1 MSSHSSRF
9 SPIMSGPQWFDVPFT
24 TGESNGF
31 DMSAR
36 VIRATDCIMV
46 VERAQWL
53 VLSLTP
59 GPDWDHY
66 TSRHFH
72 ILPKGWQH

>member
-1 MSSHSSRF
+1 MSSHSSKF
-9 SPIMSGPQWFDVPFT
+9 SPIMSRAQQFDVPFT
-24 TGESNGF
+24 TEESNGF
-31 DMSAR
+31 DRSAM

-46 VERAQWL
+46 AQRAQWL

-72 ILPKGWQH
+72 ILPKGWRH